1 MTWMFGCERPHT
13 HPTQE
18 NLLRTPTIWAATA
31 ALTAAALAAPTQG
44 ALAKPHPSDNPT
56 TQGFRKAVTLAGVR
70 QHQAA
75 LQKIADQ
82 NDGNR
87 VAGSAGHDKSAD
99 YVQAKLEKAGY
110 KVTRQ
115 TFTYTFTKDL
125 TPPELEQVSPTPTT
139 YEAGEDF
146 ASMTYS
152 GNGEVTAPVTAVD
165 LDFPPPA
172 EAGTSDS
179 GCEAADFAG
188 FPAGT
193 IALVQ
198 RGTCNFA
205 VKVDN
210 AKTAGAAGVIVFNE
224 GQDGRTEVIAGTL
237 GAPVR
242 TIPAVGASF
251 ALGQELSGGKATGA
265 TGRTVRLQVDRFSED
280 RDTDNVIAETPGGN
294 PDSVVVVGAHL
305 DSVEDGPG
313 INDNGSGSAGIL
325 EIAEQLQ
332 ARDITPRN
340 KIRFGWWSAEESGLV
355 GSTEYVASL
364 SEAELAKIKLN
375 LNFDMIGSPNFVRF
389 VYDGDNSAF
398 PVGAGSAEGPEG
410 SGEIERVFHDYFER
424 VGLASSETPFSGRS
438 DYGPFIDEGI
448 PAGGLFTGAEG
459 VKTAQEAAVYG
470 GTAGA
475 AYDPCYHQACDTF
488 ANNSNTGL
496 DQMVDAAAH
505 AVLYFAKRNFVKHP
519 LVDPTSK
526 VSGTTAGRDGGLH
539 DDHQHDEVR

>member
-1 MTWMFGCERPHT
+1 
-13 HPTQE
+13 
-18 NLLRTPTIWAATA
+18 LRTPTSWAATA

-44 ALAKPHPSDNPT
+44 ALAAPSPSDNPS

-70 QHQAA
+70 EHQTA

-99 YVQAKLEKAGY
+99 YVQAKLEAAGY

-115 TFTYTFTKDL
+115 TFTYTFTKDV
-125 TPPELEQVSPTPTT
+125 TPPELQQISPNAKT
-139 YEAGEDF
+139 YKANEDF

-152 GNGEVTAPVTAVD
+152 GSGNVTAPVTAVD

-172 EAGTSDS
+172 TAGTSDS

-188 FPAGT
+188 FPVGS
-193 IALVQ
+193 IALMQ
-198 RGTCNFA
+198 RGTCNFG
-205 VKVDN
+205 VKADN
-210 AKTAGAAGVIVFNE
+210 AIAAGAAGVIIFNE
-224 GQDGRTEVIAGTL
+224 GQDGRTDVIAGTL

-242 TIPAVGASF
+242 SVPVVGTSF
-251 ALGQELSGGKATGA
+251 AVGQELSGGTANGA
-265 TGRTVRLQVDRFSED
+265 TGRTVRVKTDRFSED
-280 RDTDNVIAETPGGN
+280 RDTDNVIAETPGGDPN
-294 PDSVVVVGAHL
+294 NVVVVGAHL
-305 DSVEDGPG
+305 DSVEAGPG

-340 KIRFGWWSAEESGLV
+340 KVRFAWWSAEESGLV

-364 SEAELAKIKLN
+364 SEDELKKIKLN

-398 PVGAGSAEGPEG
+398 PVGPNSADGPQG
-410 SGEIERVFHDYFER
+410 SGEIERVFHDYFKG
-424 VGLASSETPFSGRS
+424 VGQASSETPFSGRS
-438 DYGPFIDEGI
+438 DYGPFIEEGI

-459 VKTAQEAAVYG
+459 VKTAQEAAIYG

-475 AYDPCYHQACDTF
+475 PYDPCYHQACDTF

-496 DQMVDAAAH
+496 DTMVDAAAH
-505 AVLYFAKRNFVKHP
+505 SVLYFAKRNFAKNP
-519 LVDPTSK
+519 LVDPATPSRGSTSTP
-526 VSGTTAGRDGGLH
+526 GGGGLH
-539 DDHQHDEVR
+539 DDHAHDEVR